1 MITYNL
7 PRRIRYVPGSGI
19 YTAVFNV
26 PTIGQ
31 YDFAG
36 QTVELVKSLVPNTVY
51 LIDSYSVA
59 GNVAGEDFL
68 SAIATV
74 PALTLQKT
82 LNNENIFD
90 GPIQIHSYFTDRQ
103 IVHFFKTGHNK
114 TGLAGKLSGVLNQI
128 PAFVGLASIS
138 LSINFSLHAIDE
150 SGFEKDFSKKG

>member
-7 PRRIRYVPGSGI
+7 PRRIRYVPGNGLF
-19 YTAVFNV
+19 TAAFNV
-26 PTIGQ
+26 PAPGQ
-31 YDFAG
+31 YDFNG
-36 QTVELVKSLVPNTVY
+36 QTVELVKTLVPNTVY

-68 SAIATV
+68 SSIDTV
-74 PALTLQKT
+74 PALTLEKT
-82 LNNENIFD
+82 LNHENIFD

-103 IVHFFKTGHNK
+103 IVHFFKTGHNR
-114 TGLAGKLSGVLNQI
+114 TGLAGKLTGVLNQI

-150 SGFEKDFSKKG
+150 SGFEKEFSKKG